1 MKSKLANSTILSVG
15 IAMAALSCQ
24 AQADAW
30 SFNATPSLTQGS
42 YSGSVQRDKLSD
54 IGVMISGDYLDQ
66 GGVTA
71 GYSKTRVSMK
81 NAATIDQDNFL
92 LSGRKHIYLDSGSGR
107 LTLRLDGYRL
117 NNNDVTGATNGVSV
131 IAPQVGW
138 LSNDRTLYADIGYA
152 NSSYPNQPT
161 IRQYTPTM
169 GFGFNSNA
177 DWIQMRGYL
186 ISGLNP
192 ASTGGKSNTSDL
204 DMKWTHYFAPGS
216 ELVPASLSL
225 GVAAG
230 QKMYAVDM
238 DAQSVANLADL
249 SKGAATLGLTWNINK
264 STKLFVLAGQS
275 RFSNV
280 TLPNDYKLNV
290 GYASLSIDW

>member
-1 MKSKLANSTILSVG
+1 MKSKLTNSKIISIG

-24 AQADAW
+24 AQADTW
-30 SFNATPSLTQGS
+30 SFNATPSLTYGS
-42 YSGSVQRDKLSD
+42 YSGSVQRDKLSE
-54 IGVMISGDYLDQ
+54 IGVMISADYLDQ

-71 GYSKTRVSMK
+71 GYSNTRVNLK
-81 NAATIDQDNFL
+81 NATTIDQNNYL
-92 LSGRKHIYLDSGSGR
+92 LSGRKHIFLDSGSGR
-107 LTLRLDGYRL
+107 LTLRLDAHRL

-138 LSNDRTLYADIGYA
+138 LSDDHTLYADLGYA
-152 NSSYPNQPT
+152 NSRYPNQT
-161 IRQYTPTM
+161 TVHQYTPTL

-177 DWIQMRGYL
+177 DWIQMRAYL

-192 ASTGGKSNTSDL
+192 ASTGGNSSTSDL

-216 ELVPASLSL
+216 ELVPASVSL

-230 QKMYAVDM
+230 KKMYAVDM

-249 SKGAATLGLTWNINK
+249 SKGAATLGLAWNINK
-264 STKLFVLAGQS
+264 NTKLFVLAGQS
-275 RFSNV
+275 RYSNV
-280 TLPNDYKLNV
+280 AMANDYKLNV